1 MTENMLTI
9 DRLFDFGVLGFH
21 DTCRLSVIG
30 VVRALSGAI
39 SDRLSDIGVL
49 EELTR
54 FHIQQNIRLY
64 GAYTFFNCCR
74 LPIWHKKQEDR
85 SSRPSCWVIYAIARY
100 AVARGSLKF
109 VACCSCAVQH
119 CTVQQRIAG
128 ISDYRDSRKRCC
140 AARPSSSHLN
150 TPASSRTCEKT
161 IPTSS

>member
-74 LPIWHKKQEDR
+74 LPIWHKKTRGPIFSVLLLGDLCDCR
-85 SSRPSCWVIYAIARY
+85 VHCSSRYAE
-100 AVARGSLKF
+100 VCGSL
-109 VACCSCAVQH
+109 QLH
-119 CTVQQRIAG
+119 
-128 ISDYRDSRKRCC
+128 C
-140 AARPSSSHLN
+140 AATRCGYQRLQRLEEAMLCSSSFFVPLEY
-150 TPASSRTCEKT
+150 AGVF
-161 IPTSS
+161 

>member
-100 AVARGSLKF
+100 AVARGTLKF
-109 VACCSCAVQH
+109 VARCS
-119 CTVQQRIAG
+119 CTVQQPAADS
-128 ISDYRDSRKRCC
+128 SDYRDSRKRCC

-150 TPASSRTCEKT
+150 TPASSSTCEKT

>member
-74 LPIWHKKQEDR
+74 LPIWHKKTRGPIFSVLLLGDLCDCEICC
-85 SSRPSCWVIYAIARY
+85 SSRFAEV
-100 AVARGSLKF
+100 RGLL
-109 VACCSCAVQH
+109 QL
-119 CTVQQRIAG
+119 
-128 ISDYRDSRKRCC
+128 CC
-140 AARPSSSHLN
+140 AALHRTATHCGHQQLQRLQEAMLRGSSFFVPLEY
-150 TPASSRTCEKT
+150 AGVF
-161 IPTSS
+161 